1 MYKIRNNLVPDYLKQ
16 IFQVLAGGGP
26 FQDTIHVTQVIIL
39 YQSVD
44 CKFLKKSF
52 VPDVINQW
60 NLLQIEAREA
70 TYLTNFK
77 KHINR
82 NIPKPPNYFSA
93 GNRKDQYHTY

>member
-1 MYKIRNNLVPDYLKQ
+1 MTIYNKF
-16 IFQVLAGGGP
+16 FQVLGGL

-44 CKFLKKSF
+44 CKYLKKSF

-70 TYLTNFK
+70 TALTIK
-77 KHINR
+77 KTILK
-82 NIPKPPNYFSA
+82 NIPKLPTYFSTLKQHF
-93 GNRKDQYHTY
+93 NIKT